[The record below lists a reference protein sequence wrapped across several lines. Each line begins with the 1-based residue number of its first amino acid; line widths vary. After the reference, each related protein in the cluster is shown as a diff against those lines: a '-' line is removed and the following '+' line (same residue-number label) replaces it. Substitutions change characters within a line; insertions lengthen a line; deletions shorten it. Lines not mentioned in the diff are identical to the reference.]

1 MLNLGFKTS
10 PSSQIFIVPSNFR
23 NHRWGTEKGAFPWPS
38 CYFFC
43 KKLSNYNIISY
54 YFKHKSVK
62 SLWFKKVSDGQSYI
76 HITIKCIFSFLQ
88 IIIRSQKNWCETLKL
103 KFILIFLIVSIR
115 HVLPTPWLSIQFT
128 SYLIGGKII
137 QIVLGLILQLYPMA
151 NKTWL
156 KDVLYFT
163 FWDRIFARVC
173 FYNSSFFVPS
183 FRHQDL
189 NSYYLVLATAKI
201 PRIWKHMSLDVY
213 ICYTNLKI
221 VTSIANE
228 LFNRNLSIVHPT
240 LLFNFKN

>member
-103 KFILIFLIVSIR
+103 KFILIFFDSIY
-115 HVLPTPWLSIQFT
+115 PTRPSNTVTKYTIYLLSYWWKNY
-128 SYLIGGKII
+128 SNS
-137 QIVLGLILQLYPMA
+137 LGP
-151 NKTWL
+151 
-156 KDVLYFT
+156 YF
-163 FWDRIFARVC
+163 
-173 FYNSSFFVPS
+173 
-183 FRHQDL
+183 
-189 NSYYLVLATAKI
+189 AT
-201 PRIWKHMSLDVY
+201 
-213 ICYTNLKI
+213 
-221 VTSIANE
+221 
-228 LFNRNLSIVHPT
+228 LSDG
-240 LLFNFKN
+240 